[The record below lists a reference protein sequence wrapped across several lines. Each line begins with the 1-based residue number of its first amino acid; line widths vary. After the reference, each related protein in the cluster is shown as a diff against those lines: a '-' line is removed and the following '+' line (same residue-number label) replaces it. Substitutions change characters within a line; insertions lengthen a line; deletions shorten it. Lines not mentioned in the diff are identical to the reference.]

1 VDLIQQAF
9 GYLLHF
15 DEHLKTFVANYQYWT
30 YLLLF
35 VIIFCETG
43 LVFTPF
49 LPGDSLLFAAGA
61 LAAMGSLNIWLLLV
75 ILIAA
80 AILGDT
86 LNYWI
91 GHWFGLTLFDGRFKM
106 LKKEHLDK
114 THRFYAKY
122 GGKTIIL
129 ARFVPIV
136 RTFAPFVAG
145 MGAMDYRHFISF
157 NVIGGTIW
165 VALFLF
171 LGYFFGTLPFVQAH
185 FELVVVAIIG
195 ISIVP
200 AIYEFWAE
208 RRRTR
213 MSATAGAIAN
223 PES

>member
-1 VDLIQQAF
+1 
-9 GYLLHF
+9 
-15 DEHLKTFVANYQYWT
+15 
-30 YLLLF
+30 
-35 VIIFCETG
+35 
-43 LVFTPF
+43 
-49 LPGDSLLFAAGA
+49 
-61 LAAMGSLNIWLLLV
+61 
-75 ILIAA
+75 
-80 AILGDT
+80 
-86 LNYWI
+86 
-91 GHWFGLTLFDGRFKM
+91 
-106 LKKEHLDK
+106 
-114 THRFYAKY
+114 
-122 GGKTIIL
+122 
-129 ARFVPIV
+129 
-136 RTFAPFVAG
+136 